1 MIVYRITTAK
11 WADTLTGSG
20 FPARWNPRHVHVV
33 YTAGS
38 IALACLENLV
48 HRSGEGVNLNFRLI
62 EIEIPESVSVTNI
75 SVQELPDKWYTMSG
89 YPACQQ
95 IGRDWVEKSESC
107 LLRVPSSI
115 ITDETNVLI
124 NPNHTEFEKISIQDI
139 REFSFDERL
148 MKSSNSSSITPSK

>member
-11 WADTLTGSG
+11 WADKLTGSG

-48 HRSGEGVNLNFRLI
+48 HRSGEGLNLNFRLT
-62 EIEIPESVSVTNI
+62 EIEIPESASVTSI
-75 SVQELPDKWYTMSG
+75 SVQELPEKWHTMSG

-95 IGRDWVEKSESC
+95 IGRDWVDNGKSC

-115 ITDETNVLI
+115 IPDETNVLI
-124 NPNHTEFEKISIQDI
+124 NPNHPEFEKIFIKEI

-148 MKSSNSSSITPSK
+148 MKSGHISTAQ